1 MTGHIILNNAV
12 LTSQYQAISRS
23 TGNAFFVQITN
34 PYVYHQFNMVKN
46 KIINLGDPTDAT
58 DAINMQYLEK
68 SHVKPSHYNNEFK
81 YLMTNKL
88 AWTDLEPNNTDS
100 FDITKIDNLMPQD
113 GNYHQYNHK
122 VLYTT
127 IIKDQQG
134 GYSYK
139 MGINCYQLD
148 KDKDY
153 TLCIE
158 ILNSD
163 YQLWHK
169 SVATIDKT
177 TSKGVS
183 VAGFTVQKFSH
194 RYTNS
199 GGNTAYMY
207 YIKIIVN
214 FQKTVANLYSLDL
227 YVNIPQKGIDLKT
240 YPKNWTN
247 NWMIA
252 YGVFGKVSSIDPQKT
267 YDYHTA
273 FDIKPTE
280 VVCNVD
286 LDMNRKKILNIVPD
300 RTKNNSAATVK
311 MVKDLETKLSPHTT
325 NNAYREIFE
334 EFYDLSDAS
343 NYKII
348 IGISG
353 IMISGILPHI
363 YFPRMDTTNVLEGG
377 LRLQNTT
384 LSLELFSKRSFTLC
398 VVMQLWLN
406 RSFSIKTL
414 MSNGAY
420 EKPHLIYDKTTKKLK
435 LQTNGLG
442 AGSTNETSITLLD
455 SFNGKRVVFWLSKK
469 GTGGDLTVKASISNY
484 SGTLTLS
491 SALAS
496 QSTYTF
502 RIFSEDAMIYKIM
515 YTPNFHDFDSIEFHR
530 IMLQEKLNG
539 SYVL

>member
-1 MTGHIILNNAV
+1 MNDKDYATTNAFQV
-12 LTSQYQAISRS
+12 LTNKSRQSPLSESQTSNKYFNLFGMIA
-23 TGNAFFVQITN
+23 TN
-34 PYVYHQFNMVKN
+34 M
-46 KIINLGDPTDAT
+46 IDPNDAT
-58 DAINMQYLEK
+58 DGVNKQYLEK

-81 YLMTNKL
+81 YLMTNRL
-88 AWTDLEPNNTDS
+88 AWTDLQADS
-100 FDITKIDNLMPQD
+100 FNITKIDNLMPQD

-169 SVATIDKT
+169 SVATIDKI

-183 VAGFTVQKFSH
+183 VAGFTVQEFSH

-199 GGNTAYMY
+199 SGNTAYMY

-214 FQKTVANLYSLDL
+214 FQKTVSGTFYSLDL
-227 YVNIPQKGIDLKT
+227 YVNIPQKGIDLNT
-240 YPKNWTN
+240 YQKNWTN

-273 FDIKPTE
+273 FDIKPTK
-280 VVCNVD
+280 VVYDVN
-286 LDMNRKKILNIVPD
+286 LDMNRKKILNIAPD
-300 RTKNNSAATVK
+300 KTKNNWAVTVK
-311 MVKDLETKLSPHTT
+311 MVKDLETKLSPHTK
-325 NNAYREIFE
+325 NNTYREIFE

-348 IGISG
+348 QGIYG
-353 IMISGILPHI
+353 IMISGMLPHI

-377 LRLQNTT
+377 LRLENTT

-398 VVMQLWLN
+398 LVMQLWLTK
-406 RSFSIKTL
+406 SLSIKTM

-435 LQTNGLG
+435 LQTNGLRT
-442 AGSTNETSITLLD
+442 GSTNETSITLLN
-455 SFNGKRVVFWLSKK
+455 SFNGKRVVFWLTKK
-469 GTGGDLTVKASISNY
+469 GTGGDLTVKASISNH

-502 RIFSEDAMIYKIM
+502 RIFSEVATIYKIM
-515 YTPNFHDFDSIEFHR
+515 Y
-530 IMLQEKLNG
+530 MLQVKFLFR
-539 SYVL
+539 LFFLT

>member
-1 MTGHIILNNAV
+1 
-12 LTSQYQAISRS
+12 
-23 TGNAFFVQITN
+23 
-34 PYVYHQFNMVKN
+34 
-46 KIINLGDPTDAT
+46 
-58 DAINMQYLEK
+58 
-68 SHVKPSHYNNEFK
+68 
-81 YLMTNKL
+81 
-88 AWTDLEPNNTDS
+88 
-100 FDITKIDNLMPQD
+100 MPQD

-169 SVATIDKT
+169 SVTTINKT
-177 TSKGVS
+177 TSQGVS

-199 GGNTAYMY
+199 CGNTEYMY

-214 FQKTVANLYSLDL
+214 FQKTVANLYSLHL
-227 YVNIPQKGIDLKT
+227 YVNILQSGIDLNT

-252 YGVFGKVSSIDPQKT
+252 YGVLGKVSSIDPQKT

-280 VVCNVD
+280 VVYNVN
-286 LDMNRKKILNIVPD
+286 LDMNRKKILNIASD
-300 RTKNNSAATVK
+300 RNRNNLAATVK

-343 NYKII
+343 IYKLQTRPSGVVF
-348 IGISG
+348 IGL
-353 IMISGILPHI
+353 LPNI
-363 YFPRMDTTNVLEGG
+363 YFASMFIANIEEGG
-377 LRLQNTT
+377 LRIQNKPIN
-384 LSLELFSKRSFTLC
+384 LALFGKRSFTLC
-398 VVMQLWLN
+398 VIMQLWLN
-406 RSFSIKTL
+406 KN
-414 MSNGAY
+414 M
-420 EKPHLIYDKTTKKLK
+420 
-435 LQTNGLG
+435 
-442 AGSTNETSITLLD
+442 
-455 SFNGKRVVFWLSKK
+455 
-469 GTGGDLTVKASISNY
+469 
-484 SGTLTLS
+484 
-491 SALAS
+491 
-496 QSTYTF
+496 
-502 RIFSEDAMIYKIM
+502 
-515 YTPNFHDFDSIEFHR
+515 
-530 IMLQEKLNG
+530 
-539 SYVL
+539 